1 MNQSKSKIIIV
12 SAQPIQNPRTW
23 QLLAEYDQ
31 VEMLMAYCTLPDPKL
46 WERGGEYIN
55 KTVFDLPMLEGY
67 PWVKLK
73 NFSPLPQMGTFW
85 GLMNLGL
92 IKLVPKY
99 DVCLVHGHS
108 YFSFW
113 LAIFMAKFTRKKLL
127 VSSDATY
134 IEGSQT
140 SLSEN
145 NQKPSWK
152 NKLKKKIFPYF
163 YNHFLDGLVVPS
175 TAAQNFQL
183 SLGVQE
189 NKIFVAPYVVD
200 NELIK
205 TIAEQTDRNKLRAEW
220 QIPED
225 ALIVVFCAK
234 FLPRKSP
241 QDLLQAFSKV
251 TVPNSYLVLVGD
263 GPLKE
268 SLETEVKQ
276 LNIEEKVRFLGL
288 VKYSELPNVYTASD
302 ILVHPAEWEPYGLIV
317 NEAMI
322 CGIPVI
328 VSNRVGAGYD
338 LVQEGVTGYTYPCKD
353 VEALARLLNQ
363 VLSDRLLLKSLGQ
376 AAQKRMETW
385 SSKEHIEAIIKA
397 VKTITKY

>member
-12 SAQPIQNPRTW
+12 SAEPIQNPRTW
-23 QLLAEYDQ
+23 QLLAQSDE

-46 WERGGEYIN
+46 WEKGGEYIN
-55 KTVFDLPMLEGY
+55 KNVFDLPMLEGY

-73 NFSPLPQMGTFW
+73 NFSPLPQMGKFW

-92 IKLVPKY
+92 ITLVPKY

-108 YFSFW
+108 YISFW
-113 LAIFMAKFTRKKLL
+113 LAIFMAKFTGKKLL

-145 NQKPSWK
+145 NQKLSWK
-152 NKLKKKIFPYF
+152 NKLKKRIFPYF

-175 TAAQNFQL
+175 TAAKNFQL

-205 TIAEQTDRNKLRAEW
+205 TIAEQTDQNKLRAEW

-241 QDLLQAFSKV
+241 EDLLQAFSKV

-268 SLETEVKQ
+268 SLEAKVKQ

-302 ILVHPAEWEPYGLIV
+302 LLVHPAEWEPYGLIV

-328 VSNRVGAGYD
+328 VSDRVGAGYD

-353 VEALARLLNQ
+353 VEALAKLLNQ
-363 VLSDRLLLKSLGQ
+363 VLGDRPLLKSLGE

-385 SSKEHIEAIIKA
+385 SSKEHIEVIIKA
-397 VKTITKY
+397 VETITKY